1 MTMSLVM
8 SHLHRERPPLRGPR
22 WLHVGSTVLVLLVA
36 LLAPLQLQP
45 YTVFD
50 LTMVLV
56 FAMGGLGLNLLTGFN
71 GQISLGHSAFVA
83 LGAYVAALL
92 IYDGWAY
99 LAVLPIS
106 MIVCFAFGYLIGRP
120 ALRLQGLQ
128 LALVTLGL
136 ALITPPAIKRLGSI
150 TEGQEGINIF
160 TVGAPEWSGLEDD
173 QWIYYV
179 TLVILLV
186 AWVVAKRLTSGR
198 IGRSLV
204 AVRDNETVARTLG
217 VRAAHTKTTTFALS
231 GAFAGAAGVCYV
243 YVVQFV
249 GPDSFGLTM
258 TIAFLSLIVIGGIG
272 TVPGAIFGAFF
283 VQYVPTVTEQ
293 INQSA
298 SGLTYGLALVVVMF
312 VMPRGIVGLI
322 RILLAPVIVKLPGSP
337 APGATTSA
345 PAIPTVPTHAEEEE
359 GASNDVVV

>member
-1 MTMSLVM
+1 MSISSFM
-8 SHLHRERPPLRGPR
+8 SRVHQERPPLRGPR
-22 WLHVGSTVLVLLVA
+22 WLHVGTAVVVLVA
-36 LLAPLQLQP
+36 AALAPMQLQP

-50 LTMVLV
+50 LTMVMV
-56 FAMGGLGLNLLTGFN
+56 FAIGGLGLNLLTGFN

-83 LGAYVAALL
+83 LGAYTAALL
-92 IYDGWAY
+92 IHDGWAY

-106 MIVCFAFGYLIGRP
+106 MAVCFVFGYLVGRP

-136 ALITPPAIKRLGSI
+136 ALITPPAIKRLGAI
-150 TEGQEGINIF
+150 TDGQEGINIF
-160 TVGAPEWSGLEDD
+160 TVGAPEWSGLADD

-179 TLVILLV
+179 TLVILVL
-186 AWVVAKRLTSGR
+186 AWVVAQRLTSGR

-217 VRAAHTKTTTFALS
+217 VRAAHTKTTVFALS

-249 GPDSFGLTM
+249 GPDSFGLAM

-293 INQSA
+293 VNQSA
-298 SGLTYGLALVVVMF
+298 SGFTYGVALVIVMF
-312 VMPRGIVGLI
+312 VMPRGVVGLV
-322 RILLAPVIVKLPGSP
+322 RLLLGSVIDRLPG
-337 APGATTSA
+337 APGQGRDAGEWTNH
-345 PAIPTVPTHAEEEE
+345 PDAE
-359 GASNDVVV
+359 GVHHVISV